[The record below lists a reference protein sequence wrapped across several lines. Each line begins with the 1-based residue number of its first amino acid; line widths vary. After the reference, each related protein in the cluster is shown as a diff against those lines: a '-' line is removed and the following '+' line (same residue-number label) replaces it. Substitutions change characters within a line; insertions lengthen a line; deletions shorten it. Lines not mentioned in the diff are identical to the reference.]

1 MAAVWRGVGR
11 LSRRHVHAFPQW
23 LNWALIIHAIRT
35 FLDALGTPGLD
46 EKSRNFQAIQ
56 LREALDRAM
65 PGLVRAGIAH
75 QMQATRNLRGADLI
89 ESLIADLETILL

>member
-1 MAAVWRGVGR
+1 MAQLSPQRFRRQGLRGREVT
-11 LSRRHVHAFPQW
+11 AF
-23 LNWALIIHAIRT
+23 HAIQT
-35 FLDALGTPGLD
+35 FLDVLGKPGLD

-75 QMQATRNLRGADLI
+75 QMQATRNPRGAELI
-89 ESLIADLETILL
+89 ESLLADLETILP